1 MSSSRVS
8 YGNPYLKTPT
18 VTPVKDFNTL
28 NLEQVG
34 FVGGVRSHITEEEI
48 VRLEKFGVQL
58 ALAEAKN
65 NALAPEL
72 DGLSVRNIWPGNDF
86 QDGNASTIQMKQ
98 WRQPWSG
105 TYTNTSGEFEVYRTN
120 KNVDYDKKIY
130 SIWGLRYVNQGP
142 GRLDNI
148 VHTSV
153 VTFKDSAGN
162 TYDSWQCEALDIHPE
177 LYAWTPIVFSN
188 TRQLKVFVYPKV
200 GHSGSFDNVELM
212 GCVVERRGDNVNGL
226 QRPDALS
233 ST

>member
-1 MSSSRVS
+1 MSSRVS

-18 VTPVKDFNTL
+18 VIPVKDFNSI

-34 FVGGVRSHITEEEI
+34 FVGGVRSRVLDEEI
-48 VRLEKFGVQL
+48 TRLEKFGVQL
-58 ALAEAKN
+58 ALAEARN

-72 DGLSVRNIWPGNDF
+72 DGLSVRNIIPGIDF
-86 QDGNASTIQMKQ
+86 QDGNNQTIQMKQ

-120 KNVDYDKKIY
+120 KNVDYDKKILA
-130 SIWGLRYVNQGP
+130 IWGLRYVNTGP

-148 VHTSV
+148 TSTSV

-162 TYDSWQCEALDIHPE
+162 TYDTWQCEALDIHPE
-177 LYAWTPIVFSN
+177 LFAWTPIVFSN
-188 TRQLKVFVYPKV
+188 TRQLKIFHYPKI
-200 GHSGSFDNVELM
+200 GKSGSWDNIELQ

-226 QRPDALS
+226 QHPDVLS
-233 ST
+233 TT